1 MRQTAIIFL
10 GLAAMA
16 LGQTGRVTGTVTDDS
31 GAPVAGALVT
41 ASLQSAAPQ
50 GTKGPGGLP
59 LFMPFPPKALSG
71 ATGDFEIDGLPAGT
85 FRLCVEKAE
94 SSLLNPCLWVDRPAS
109 VEVSAAATASG
120 VTVVAPRGTLLTV
133 QILDAKG
140 LLANPANNSDVRVGT
155 SNGKMAFI
163 PARVSGRDTRGTT
176 MAVVVPRGQA
186 ALISVSS
193 ATYALADDTGKVFG
207 VGQTDVP
214 VSSAAVVAAA
224 SASATAPAVVTVQVM
239 GRK

>member
-1 MRQTAIIFL
+1 MRQTAVIFF

-109 VEVSAAATASG
+109 VEVSPAATASG

-133 QILDAKG
+133 QILDVKG
-140 LLANPANNSDVRVGT
+140 LLANPANNDLRVGT
-155 SNGKMAFI
+155 SNGRMAFI
-163 PARVSGRDTRGTT
+163 PARVSGRDATGRT
-176 MAVVVPRGQA
+176 MAIVVQPGLPA
-186 ALISVSS
+186 TILISST
-193 ATYALADDTGKVFG
+193 AFALADDKGNALGPG
-207 VGQTDVP
+207 VTQIPVP
-214 VSSAAVVAAA
+214 SGTVVTAA
-224 SASATAPAVVTVQVM
+224 SASATAPPVVTVQVT
-239 GRK
+239 GKK